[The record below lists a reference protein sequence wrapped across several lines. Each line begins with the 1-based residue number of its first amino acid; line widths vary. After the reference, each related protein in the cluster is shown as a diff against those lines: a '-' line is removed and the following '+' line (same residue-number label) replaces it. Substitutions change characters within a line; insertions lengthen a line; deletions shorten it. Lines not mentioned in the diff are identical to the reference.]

1 MESTNNLKELYED
14 KDGLRKEEVA
24 ALSGPNEFAEF
35 YSRLKNIKDFYRRL
49 PNEVNFIYITYFCL
63 HFIGSL

>member
-1 MESTNNLKELYED
+1 MDSTNNLKELYED

-35 YSRLKNIKDFYRRL
+35 YTRLKGIKDFYRRL
-49 PNEVNFIYITYFCL
+49 PNEVRSGDFVSYC
-63 HFIGSL
+63 GKC